1 MRWGRSI
8 IRSRAGKTLI
18 IDLLVDTHG
27 VIRKCFISGDF
38 FAYPE
43 TLINDIEKKLPGCRL
58 GDALTIIMRFV
69 ENSSLLGITVKDL
82 LDGLRQAYNDAV
94 GQKTLDSIIKH

>member
-8 IRSRAGKTLI
+8 IRSRAGKTLV
-18 IDLLVDTHG
+18 IDLLVDGRG

-58 GDALTIIMRFV
+58 GEALIKTRRLI
-69 ENSSLLGITVKDL
+69 EDSSLLGITPEDI
-82 LDGLRQAYNDAV
+82 LDGLRRAYNDAV
-94 GQKTLDSIIKH
+94 GQKTLDKVMNY

>member
-8 IRSRAGKTLI
+8 IRSRAGKTLV
-18 IDLLVDTHG
+18 IDLLVDTQG
-27 VIRKCFISGDF
+27 IIRKCFISGDF

-58 GDALTIIMRFV
+58 GEALIIVRKFIKDY
-69 ENSSLLGITVKDL
+69 SLLGITLEDL
-82 LDGLRQAYNDAV
+82 LMGLRQAYNDAV
-94 GQKTLDSIIKH
+94 GQKTLDTIIRY

>member
-8 IRSRAGKTLI
+8 IRSRAGKTLV
-18 IDLLVDTHG
+18 IDLLVDAEG

-43 TLINDIEKKLPGCRL
+43 TLINDIEKKLPGHRL
-58 GDALTIIMRFV
+58 SDALTIIKKLV
-69 ENSSLLGITVKDL
+69 ENSSLLGITIEDL
-82 LDGLRQAYNDAV
+82 LNGLRQAYNDAV
-94 GQKTLDSIIKH
+94 GQKTLDSIIKR